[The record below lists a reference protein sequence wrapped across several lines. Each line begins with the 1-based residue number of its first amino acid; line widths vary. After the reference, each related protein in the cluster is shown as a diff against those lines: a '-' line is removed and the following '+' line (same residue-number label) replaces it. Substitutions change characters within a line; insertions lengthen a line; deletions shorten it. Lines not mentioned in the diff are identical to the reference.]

1 MSLVILTNDASES
14 VIAGQESSIFK
25 PFSFRNSLTSTIE
38 IPVQAQIALQSA
50 KLVMDGSLQVGESNG
65 VFYLYLGQF
74 IDPDGAANQPR
85 QISQIGYAPIR
96 LQLFPTNTATQS
108 VTAEELGNELERVL
122 NETSGRGIFHPS
134 YVGAEQKVSIKTDA
148 ATGAFEGYNIDLK
161 YIAGRVEA
169 VASSAAA
176 AVVVA
181 GSYLDA
187 TSFRRRPPT
196 LAGNLPL
203 GPADQLAATAVAARN
218 AQPYTIDSL
227 AVGGGAFAVR
237 MTAGSPGVP
246 DFTSQTFGCTFD
258 SAPISPFGGECEFDI
273 RECTLQNTGAGRVDN
288 RTCAF
293 VCGLSRVSTTSTDS
307 TASRPAPPNFRFQAG
322 SSIVTLPAGPTQ
334 GSLLAW
340 IRHYFD
346 FAVCVDRG
354 GTLRVIQ
361 CSQDQNVPIGPN
373 GGTRANNSARTHF
386 LDYTQGGTAAPPF
399 NTNYVFSDMSG
410 FTFNTGAGNASNFIG
425 VHFKVEGE
433 IVTIQMRNAGGL
445 VPLITFNAGNAV
457 NLKPAQQNCW
467 NLQPIM
473 LMNLE
478 RQRPGG
484 LQASGRNIG
493 DYTMRLVQYEIVPDA
508 GGAATNIQVNRPS
521 QAPSYYNTL
530 LKEMGGISPLYN
542 RLEDC
547 ATLPTGIAYTGI
559 NGGAGLFV
567 GNRPV
572 LLVAEDGVYT
582 PSQGANSRE
591 LLGFQGFPAAL
602 QTQPPWVAD
611 AFDGT
616 RTTVQRLASGVI
628 PSGVSTKSLFI
639 RIDNLTQET
648 INAGN
653 GNMSRIISHLPITDN
668 LEDAGYNFYEPNS
681 LTYLDLKNAEPLK
694 LNFLDASVVYAD
706 EHICR
711 SLVGSS
717 VIVLHIREKPK

>member
-50 KLVMDGSLQVGESNG
+50 KLVMDGSLQVGDSNG

-74 IDPDGAANQPR
+74 IDPDGAVPPT
-85 QISQIGYAPIR
+85 QIAQIGYAPIR

-108 VTAEELGNELERVL
+108 VTAEELGDELERVL

-161 YIAGRVEA
+161 YIAGAVEA
-169 VASSAAA
+169 VASSAASA
-176 AVVVA
+176 AIVEN
-181 GSYLDA
+181 SYLDA

-196 LAGNLPL
+196 LGNQIPL
-203 GPADQLAATAVAARN
+203 GPAAQLAPTAALATA

-227 AVGGGAFAVR
+227 NAGGGAFAVR
-237 MTAGSPGVP
+237 MTAGSVGVP
-246 DFTSQTFGCTFD
+246 GFTRQTFGCTFD
-258 SAPISPFGGECEFDI
+258 VAPISPFGGICEFDI
-273 RECTLQNTGAGRVDN
+273 RECSLQNVAGRVDN

-293 VCGLSRVSTTSTDS
+293 VCGLSRVSTTSS
-307 TASRPAPPNFRFQAG
+307 GNSASRPAPPNFHFQAG
-322 SSIVTLPAGPTQ
+322 NIVSIPAPSPTQ
-334 GSLLAW
+334 GGLLTW

-346 FAVCVDRG
+346 FAVCVDRTG
-354 GTLRVIQ
+354 VLRVIQ
-361 CSQDQNVPIGPN
+361 CSQDQNVPIGAN

-399 NTNYVFSDMSG
+399 NVNYVFSDMSG
-410 FTFNTGAGNASNFIG
+410 FGAAAGAGNASNFIG
-425 VHFKVEGE
+425 VQFKVEGE
-433 IVTIQMRNAGGL
+433 IVSIQMRNAGGL
-445 VPLITFNAGNAV
+445 VPLITFDAANRD

-467 NLQPIM
+467 NMQPIM

-484 LQASGRNIG
+484 LQASGRAIG
-493 DYTMRLVQYEIVPDA
+493 DYTMRLTQYEIVPDA
-508 GGAATNIQVNRPS
+508 AGTTTNVSRKQPS

-530 LKEMGGISPLYN
+530 LREMGGISPLYN
-542 RLEDC
+542 RLENC
-547 ATLPTGIAYTGI
+547 ATQPTGIAYTGI
-559 NGGAGLFV
+559 NAGAGLFI

-572 LLVAEDGVYT
+572 ALLAEDGVYT

-611 AFDGT
+611 AFDAT

-628 PSGVSTKSLFI
+628 PAGVSTKSLFI

-653 GNMSRIISHLPITDN
+653 GNMSRIIAHLPVSDN
-668 LEDAGYNFYEPNS
+668 LQDAGKIFYEPNS
-681 LTYLDLKNAEPLK
+681 LTYLDLKNAEPMK